1 MQGRNNKSILHIKK
15 QLNYLIYK
23 VNFKVVR
30 VRGRENVAI
39 AVLMHD
45 FEEHVLAAMSAKASF
60 SCDKL

>member
-1 MQGRNNKSILHIKK
+1 MKK

-30 VRGRENVAI
+30 VRGRENVTI